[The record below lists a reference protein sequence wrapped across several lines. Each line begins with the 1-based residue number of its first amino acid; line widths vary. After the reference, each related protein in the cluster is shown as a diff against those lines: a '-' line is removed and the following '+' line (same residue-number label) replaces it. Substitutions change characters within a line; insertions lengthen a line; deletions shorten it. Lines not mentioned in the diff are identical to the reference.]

1 MVYLCSLKQLILPLI
16 MKKTIL
22 KFINPISLIKARSY
36 QKKNSKYEKSSY
48 DLELY
53 LYSKIL
59 KNDML
64 HYGYFEDVNIE
75 PETISIK
82 QLEDAQVKY
91 AENIIEKIKNTKD
104 PVLDV
109 GCGMGGLSA
118 LMLRKGLTVEALT
131 PNKNQIAHIKNK
143 YPELISHQCKFED
156 FVSNKK
162 FGTIINSESLQYISL
177 DKAFMNVENLL
188 LPNGRWIIVDF
199 FRIHSDGISRSSHL
213 LEDFIEKTKDFG
225 WNIVYEKD
233 ITANALPTMKFVDM
247 YAKRFLQPVIH
258 YAFEKLR
265 YKKAWIYYLTQDL
278 KDSINKKV
286 NKELASIDPEKFAS
300 EKKYL
305 LFVLERNV

>member
-1 MVYLCSLKQLILPLI
+1 
-16 MKKTIL
+16 MKKTVL
-22 KFINPISLIKARSY
+22 KFINPVSLIKAYNY

-64 HYGYFEDVNIE
+64 HYGYFEDINTE

-82 QLEDAQVKY
+82 QVEDAQIKY

-118 LMLRKGLTVEALT
+118 LMLQKGLKVEALT
-131 PNKNQIAHIKNK
+131 PNKNQIAHIENK
-143 YPELISHQCKFED
+143 YKGLTCHQCKFED
-156 FVSNKK
+156 FNSDKK
-162 FGTIINSESLQYISL
+162 FGTMINSESLQYITL
-177 DKAFMNVENLL
+177 DKAFSNVEKYL
-188 LPNGRWIIVDF
+188 LPDGRWIIVDF
-199 FRIHSDGISRSSHL
+199 FRVHAEGISRSSHL
-213 LEDFIEKTKDFG
+213 LEEFLQKTKENS
-225 WNIVYEKD
+225 WKIVYEKD
-233 ITANALPTMKFVDM
+233 ITANVLPTMKFVNM
-247 YAKRFLQPVIH
+247 YATRFLLPVMH

-265 YKKAWIYYLTQDL
+265 FKKAWIYYLIQDM
-278 KDSINKKV
+278 KDSITKKI
-286 NKELASIDPEKFAS
+286 NKELASVDPEKFAN
-300 EKKYL
+300 EKKYI

>member
-1 MVYLCSLKQLILPLI
+1 

-22 KFINPISLIKARSY
+22 KFLNPVTLMKAYSY

-75 PETISIK
+75 PEAISIK
-82 QLEDAQVKY
+82 QVEDAQIKY

-118 LMLRKGLTVEALT
+118 LMLQKGLKVEALT
-131 PNKNQIAHIKNK
+131 PNKNQISHIVNK
-143 YPELISHQCKFED
+143 YKDLTCHLCKFED
-156 FVSNKK
+156 FNSDKK

-177 DKAFMNVENLL
+177 DKAFTNVEKYL
-188 LPNGRWIIVDF
+188 LPDGRWIIVDF
-199 FRIHSDGISRSSHL
+199 FRVHAEGISRSSHL
-213 LEDFIEKTKDFG
+213 LEDFLQKTKDYG

-233 ITANALPTMKFVDM
+233 ITANVLPTMKLVDM
-247 YAKRFLQPVIH
+247 YANRFLVPMTH

-265 YKKAWIYYLTQDL
+265 YKKAWIYYLIQDM
-278 KDSINKKV
+278 KDSINKKI
-286 NKELASIDPEKFAS
+286 NKELASVNPEKFAN
-300 EKKYL
+300 EKKYI

>member
-1 MVYLCSLKQLILPLI
+1 

-22 KFINPISLIKARSY
+22 KFINPISLMKAYSY

-64 HYGYFEDVNIE
+64 HYGYFEDVNVE

-91 AENIIEKIKNTKD
+91 AENIIDKIKNTKD
-104 PVLDV
+104 TILDV

-118 LMLRKGLTVEALT
+118 LMLQKGLKVEALT
-131 PNKNQIAHIKNK
+131 PNKNQIAHIENK
-143 YPELISHQCKFED
+143 YKGLVCHRCKFED
-156 FVSNKK
+156 FNSDKQ

-177 DKAFMNVENLL
+177 DQAFSNVEKQL

-199 FRIHSDGISRSSHL
+199 FRIHAEGISRSSHL
-213 LEDFIEKTKDFG
+213 LEDFLQKTKDFG

-233 ITANALPTMKFVDM
+233 ITANVLPTMKFVDM
-247 YAKRFLQPVIH
+247 YANRFLLPVTH
-258 YAFEKLR
+258 YVFEKIR
-265 YKKAWIYYLTQDL
+265 YKQPWIYYLIQDL
-278 KDSINKKV
+278 KESVNKKID
-286 NKELASIDPEKFAS
+286 KELASVNPEKFAS
-300 EKKYL
+300 EKKYI
-305 LFVLERNV
+305 LFVLERKVE

>member
-1 MVYLCSLKQLILPLI
+1 

-22 KFINPISLIKARSY
+22 KFINPFSLIKAHNY

-64 HYGYFEDVNIE
+64 HYGYFEDVTIE
-75 PETISIK
+75 PEAISIK
-82 QLEDAQVKY
+82 QVEEAQIKY

-118 LMLRKGLTVEALT
+118 LMLQKGIKAEALT
-131 PNKNQIAHIKNK
+131 PNKNQIAHIQNK
-143 YPELISHQCKFED
+143 YKDLPCHQCKFED
-156 FVSNKK
+156 FSSDKQ

-177 DKAFMNVENLL
+177 DQAFANIDKLL
-188 LPNGRWIIVDF
+188 MPDGRWIIVDF
-199 FRIHSDGISRSSHL
+199 FRVHDKGVSRSAHL
-213 LEDFIEKTKDFG
+213 LEEFLQKTKENN
-225 WNIVYEKD
+225 WKIVYEKD
-233 ITANALPTMKFVDM
+233 ITLNVLPTMKLAAM
-247 YAKRFLQPVIH
+247 YANRFLVPLTH

-265 YKKAWIYYLTQDL
+265 YKKAWIYYLVQDL
-278 KDSINKKV
+278 KDSVNRKI
-286 NKELASIDPEKFAS
+286 NKELASVDPDKFAN
-300 EKKYL
+300 EKKYI
-305 LFVLERNV
+305 LFVLERGIIGK